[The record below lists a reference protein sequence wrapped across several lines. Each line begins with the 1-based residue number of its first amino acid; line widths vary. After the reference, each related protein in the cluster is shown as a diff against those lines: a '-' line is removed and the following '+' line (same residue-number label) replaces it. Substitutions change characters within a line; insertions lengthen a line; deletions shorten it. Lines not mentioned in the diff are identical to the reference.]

1 MGIRVSIIIPVY
13 NSERYIVECIESLLQ
28 QTLRD
33 CEFIFIND
41 GSQDNSRKIIENYQ
55 SLDDR
60 IKLINQE
67 NQGVSIARNN
77 GLLLATGEYVGF
89 VDADDY
95 VKDDMY
101 EVLLNAAEKSG
112 CDVVL
117 SNFESE
123 ITGKR
128 IIIRYPF
135 LINTVLDQKYI
146 EEVILPF
153 FLESEHLNSVVNK
166 LYKNKVIKQNNV
178 KFPEKM
184 ALGEDGMFN
193 IHFFSNATTMQ
204 YIDYTG
210 YYYREVIGSA
220 TRNISEKDYFKR
232 ALEVYQSELPEIYSD
247 KVENAKIWQL
257 KSIKLV
263 NSVFSYIHIYF
274 TPSKQMSIG
283 KRYRYVKSMVYN
295 KDLKSALALYLN
307 SNNYC
312 SLGRYEKFILNL
324 IKNKSIIGLYILT
337 AYSRFRNK

>member
-1 MGIRVSIIIPVY
+1 MSIIIPVY
-13 NSERYIVECIESLLQ
+13 NSERYIAQCIESLLQ

-33 CEFIFIND
+33 CEFIFVND

-55 SLDDR
+55 SFDNR

-77 GLLLATGEYVGF
+77 GVLLATGEYVGF

-101 EVLLNAAEKSG
+101 EVLLEAAEKSG

-117 SNFESE
+117 SNFEIE
-123 ITGKR
+123 VNGKK

-135 LINTVLDQKYI
+135 SINKALDQSYI
-146 EEVILPF
+146 EHIILPF
-153 FLESEHLNSVVNK
+153 FLESEQLNSVVNK

-178 KFPEKM
+178 KFPEKI

-232 ALEVYQSELPEIYSD
+232 ALEVYQSELPEIYSN
-247 KVENAKIWQL
+247 KVEKVKIWKL
-257 KSIKLV
+257 KEIKLV

-274 TPSKQMSIG
+274 TPSQEVNIRE
-283 KRYRYVKSMVYN
+283 RYKYVKSMVHN
-295 KDLKSALALYLN
+295 KDLKNALSGYLN
-307 SNNYC
+307 SDNYC
-312 SLGRYEKFILNL
+312 SLGRYEKSILYL